1 MPFVTSIERR
11 GQRRG
16 EAIGE
21 ARGEA
26 IGVAKGE
33 AKGVAKGEA
42 KGRAQA
48 VLRIARKRFQLLPR
62 DLEVNIQNLDSDALD
77 ELIDSLLDVSSISE
91 LQEHVSR
98 LQPTED

>member
-26 IGVAKGE
+26 IGVAKG
-33 AKGVAKGEA
+33 KAKGEV

-48 VLRIARKRFQLLPR
+48 VLRIARKRFQLVPK
-62 DLEVNIQNLDSDALD
+62 DLEVNIQNLDSESLD
-77 ELIDSLLDVSSISE
+77 ELIDLSLDVGSVAE
-91 LQEHVSR
+91 LQEHVTR
-98 LQPTED
+98 LQVTED